1 MFGADG
7 FSWHIEITFGICC
20 SIFLFSNNKFVTANS
35 KCNRNSI
42 EIFVAIDFFLTTLI
56 IHFIQ
61 KIIE

>member
-7 FSWHIEITFGICC
+7 FSWHIEIAFGIC
-20 SIFLFSNNKFVTANS
+20 SIFLVSNNKFVTANS